1 MSQQEIRESIK
12 SALGEYVATKALSN
26 TIRQILEA
34 KIHDSFTRAADQFA
48 MRGYVTRDERIALSG
63 NIGDVLGKFG
73 ESIDKVIAEK
83 MVNPDDVHCIAS
95 E

>member
-1 MSQQEIRESIK
+1 MDTI
-12 SALGEYVATKALSN
+12 ATKALSN

-34 KIHDSFTRAADQFA
+34 KIHDSFTRAADQLA
-48 MRGYVTRDERIALSG
+48 MRGYVNRDERIALSG

-73 ESIDKVIAEK
+73 ESIAQQVADKL
-83 MVNPDDVHCIAS
+83 VNPDDVHCIAG